1 MNCDNLYEYTE
12 QNKGKTMLMTDLG
25 DYIQKRRKKL
35 GLKQQELAERVNRSK
50 SLISE
55 WETGNQEV
63 PMELIEPLAKALEE
77 KSPLTLFDLAGHLKD
92 VPGLD
97 IVKDLEHLTPD
108 QLRVARAMLRAMVD
122 SQNQ

>member
-1 MNCDNLYEYTE
+1 
-12 QNKGKTMLMTDLG
+12 MLMTDLG

-35 GLKQQELAERVNRSK
+35 GYTQQELAERIKRSK

-77 KSPLTLFDLAGHLKD
+77 RSPLTLFELAGHLKD

-97 IVKDLEHLTPD
+97 IVKDLEHLSPD
-108 QLRVARAMLRAMVD
+108 QLRVARAMLRAMVN
-122 SQNQ
+122 SQDQQ

>member
-1 MNCDNLYEYTE
+1 
-12 QNKGKTMLMTDLG
+12 MLMTDLG

-35 GLKQQELAERVNRSK
+35 GLKQHELGYRVDRSK

-55 WETGNQEV
+55 WETGKQEV

-77 KSPLTLFDLAGHLKD
+77 KSPLTLYELAGHLKD

-97 IVKDLEHLTPD
+97 IVKTLEHFTPE

>member
-1 MNCDNLYEYTE
+1 
-12 QNKGKTMLMTDLG
+12 MLMTDLG

-35 GLKQQELAERVNRSK
+35 GLKQHELAERVERSK

-55 WETGNQEV
+55 WETGKQEV

-77 KSPLTLFDLAGHLKD
+77 RSPLTLFELAGHLKD

-97 IVKDLEHLTPD
+97 IVKDMEHFTPD
-108 QLRVARAMLRAMVD
+108 QLRVARAMLRAMVN
-122 SQNQ
+122 SQDQQ